1 LFKEIFNGRG
11 AKLLGFLFVLLVA
24 SILWP
29 IENELDVHVLD
40 AQFGFNRTHFPHP
53 IAKDIVLV
61 GINEQFIESVD
72 EPLALYHQYL
82 ADFLRAASL
91 GGAVVIGMDIVLPEK
106 RFDTIVSTK
115 NPQMDF
121 HRILLQGLIEAQQRS
136 KLVVAKVWDSPH
148 QRFSNIQIDY
158 ASVLNMQDG
167 PMQAIASADFCEDP
181 DRHIRRYP
189 VFSKACPIDGIEVT
203 LGSEMS
209 AAMGVRQPWSGL
221 INYQLGDNFQY
232 LPIQDVLQLATK
244 GDEAGLQK
252 IFSGK
257 AVLIGTV
264 DDDADMVDLPVPL
277 AQWRPTNTHIPG
289 VLSHAQEIRTMLN
302 GGFIQPATKAINW
315 ACCFAFALFWFH
327 RSIVRKMLVLL
338 ISMAAVVVTSNVALR
353 HGYWLAPTA
362 MLCTGTMA
370 WGARTTMQA
379 WQYFGER
386 KRLKKNFTGHV
397 SPEVLKQIID
407 GSLDANR
414 AGTKVEVCVMF
425 SDIRNFTTISEA
437 MKPEAVVSL
446 LNQYFSKMTA
456 IVHTHGGTVDKF
468 IGDGMMAF
476 FGAPNSLPCPEE
488 CALDAARE
496 MLSALHALNQELQLD
511 NIAPLK
517 IGIGLHSG
525 DAVIGY
531 IGSDERH
538 EYTAIGDTVNIASR
552 LEGLCK
558 ELRFPVIC
566 SATVALRLPDHSPL
580 EALGKH
586 AVKGHSPVS
595 VYGWKPETD
604 EVRSAYRD
612 TIVDH

>member
-1 LFKEIFNGRG
+1 MIAAG
-11 AKLLGFLFVLLVA
+11 
-24 SILWP
+24 LWRT
-29 IENELDVHVLD
+29 ENELDVHVLD
-40 AQFGFNRTHFPHP
+40 AQFAFNRIHFPHP
-53 IAKDIVLV
+53 ITNDLVLV
-61 GINEQFIESVD
+61 GINENFIESVD
-72 EPLALYHQYL
+72 EPLALYHQYI
-82 ADFLRAASL
+82 ADFLRAASA
-91 GGAVVIGMDIVLPEK
+91 GGATVIGMDIVLPEK
-106 RFDTIVSTK
+106 RFDTLVSTK
-115 NPQMDF
+115 NPQLDF
-121 HRILLQGLIEAQQRS
+121 HRILLQGLLEAQQRS

-148 QRFSNIQIDY
+148 QRFSNTHIDY

-189 VFSKACPIDGIEVT
+189 GYCQPDGVDVT
-203 LGSEMS
+203 LGSEIS
-209 AAMGVRQPWSGL
+209 AAMGVRKKWSGL

-232 LPIQDVLQLATK
+232 LPIQRVLQLAAK
-244 GDEAGLQK
+244 GDEQGLRK
-252 IFSGK
+252 IFAGK

-277 AQWRPTNTHIPG
+277 AQWRPGNTHVPG
-289 VLSHAQEIRTMLN
+289 VLTHAQEIRTMLN
-302 GGFIQPATKAINW
+302 GGFVQPLGRGMNW
-315 ACCFAFALFWFH
+315 FCCFAFAIFWFH
-327 RSIVRKMLVLL
+327 RSIVRKLLVLL
-338 ISMAAVVVTSNVALR
+338 VTVFVVVTVSNILLQ
-353 HGYWLAPTA
+353 HGYWIAPTA
-362 MLCTGTMA
+362 MLCTGMLA
-370 WGARTTMQA
+370 WSGRSSVQA

-397 SPEVLKQIID
+397 SPQVLKQIID

-414 AGTKVEVCVMF
+414 AGSKVQVCVMF
-425 SDIRNFTTISEA
+425 SDIRNFTTISEE
-437 MKPEAVVSL
+437 MLPEVVVKL

-456 IVHTHGGTVDKF
+456 IVHKHGGTVDKF

-496 MLSALHALNQELQLD
+496 MLNALHALNQHLQTQD
-511 NIAPLK
+511 IAPLK

-538 EYTAIGDTVNIASR
+538 EYTAIGDTVNIAAR

-566 SATVALRLPDHSPL
+566 SAAVAQRLPDHAML
-580 EALGKH
+580 EELGKH
-586 AVKGHSPVS
+586 PIKGHTPVN
-595 VYGWKPETD
+595 VFGWKPESD

-612 TIVDH
+612 TLLDI

>member
-1 LFKEIFNGRG
+1 LFKKYFSGSTIVP
-11 AKLLGFLFVLLVA
+11 LGFLVILLIA
-24 SILWP
+24 AGLWR
-29 IENELDVHVLD
+29 IENDLDAHVLD
-40 AQFGFNRTHFPHP
+40 AQFAFNRIHFPHP
-53 IAKDIVLV
+53 ISNDVVLV
-61 GINEQFIESVD
+61 GINEQFIENTD
-72 EPLALYHQYL
+72 EPLALYHQHI
-82 ADFLRAASL
+82 ADFLRAASV
-91 GGAVVIGMDIVLPEK
+91 GGATVIGMDIVLPEK
-106 RFDTIVSTK
+106 RFDTLISSK
-115 NPQMDF
+115 NPQLDF
-121 HRILLQGLIEAQQRS
+121 HRILLQGLLEAQQRS

-158 ASVLNMQDG
+158 LSVLNAQDG
-167 PMQAIASADFCEDP
+167 PMQAVASADFCEDP

-189 VFSKACPIDGIEVT
+189 GYCQPDGIDVT
-203 LGSEMS
+203 LGGEIA
-209 AAMGVRQPWSGL
+209 AAMGVRQKWSGL
-221 INYQLGDNFQY
+221 INYQLGGDFVY
-232 LPIQDVLQLATK
+232 LPLQQVLDLAAK
-244 GDEAGLQK
+244 GDEAALQK

-257 AVLIGTV
+257 AVLLGTV

-277 AQWRPTNTHIPG
+277 AHWRPGNTHIPG
-289 VLSHAQEIRTMLN
+289 VLTHAQEIRTMLN
-302 GGFIQPATKAINW
+302 GGFIQPASKAMNW
-315 ACCFAFALFWFH
+315 ACCFVFALFWFH

-338 ISMAAVVVTSNVALR
+338 MSMLIVAITSNLMLQ
-353 HGYWLAPTA
+353 HGFWLAPTA
-362 MLCTGTMA
+362 MLSTAMLA
-370 WGARTTMQA
+370 WGGRTAVQA

-425 SDIRNFTTISEA
+425 ADIRNFTSISEA
-437 MKPEAVVSL
+437 MLPEAVVKL

-456 IVHTHGGTVDKF
+456 IVHKHGGTVDKF

-488 CALDAARE
+488 NALDAARE
-496 MLSALHALNQELQLD
+496 MLDALHALNLQLQKD
-511 NIAPLK
+511 NIDPLK
-517 IGIGLHSG
+517 IGIGVHSG
-525 DAVIGY
+525 TAVIGY

-566 SATVALRLPDHSPL
+566 SAAVERRLHDHSLL
-580 EALGKH
+580 EPLGKH
-586 AVKGHSPVS
+586 AIKGHSPVS
-595 VYGWKPETD
+595 VYGWRPESD

-612 TIVDH
+612 TVLGP